1 MLNLAKPEYLL
12 MMQNW
17 LCRFICFFTSLQF
30 CIFRFMHKSSTK
42 WKGAYLTEA
51 PSRLL
56 PYIFCYLVSAFQITL
71 MQRDRVNNG
80 SRKIRKRNAE
90 ADQAKCIVISW
101 SLEIYIIE
109 AQFQC
114 LELIL
119 CHEFR
124 IKRYTLQW
132 IVLIYVKISSIILI
146 ISYTYIVTVWLWKVT
161 LEYQVRILNVSM
173 ALISFGFYP
182 PYANN
187 SKLINVGKP

>member
-1 MLNLAKPEYLL
+1 MLNLAKPQYLL

-101 SLEIYIIE
+101 SLEIYIME

-119 CHEFR
+119 CHELR
-124 IKRYTLQW
+124 IKPYIPLSRCCIKYLTMN
-132 IVLIYVKISSIILI
+132 SSFLCRN
-146 ISYTYIVTVWLWKVT
+146 K
-161 LEYQVRILNVSM
+161 
-173 ALISFGFYP
+173 
-182 PYANN
+182 
-187 SKLINVGKP
+187 

>member
-1 MLNLAKPEYLL
+1 MLNLAAPQYLL

-119 CHEFR
+119 CHELR
-124 IKRYTLQW
+124 IKPYIPLHHGVALNTLQW
-132 IVLIYVKISSIILI
+132 IVLFYVEISSIIFLSLI
-146 ISYTYIVTVWLWKVT
+146 LTLWQCGYEK
-161 LEYQVRILNVSM
+161 SH
-173 ALISFGFYP
+173 
-182 PYANN
+182 
-187 SKLINVGKP
+187 

>member
-1 MLNLAKPEYLL
+1 MKRKMLNLAKPEYLL

-132 IVLIYVKISSIILI
+132 IVLLYVEISSIIFLSLI
-146 ISYTYIVTVWLWKVT
+146 LTLWQCGYEK
-161 LEYQVRILNVSM
+161 SH
-173 ALISFGFYP
+173 
-182 PYANN
+182 
-187 SKLINVGKP
+187 

>member
-132 IVLIYVKISSIILI
+132 IVLIYVEISRIILI

>member
-1 MLNLAKPEYLL
+1 M
-12 MMQNW
+12 
-17 LCRFICFFTSLQF
+17 
-30 CIFRFMHKSSTK
+30 FRFMHKSSTK

-101 SLEIYIIE
+101 SLEIYTIE

-119 CHEFR
+119 CHELR
-124 IKRYTLQW
+124 IKRHGVAFNTLQW
-132 IVLIYVKISSIILI
+132 IVLLYVEIRSIIFF